1 MKKYKGHLTRYERA
15 VAYGMRAN
23 GKSLREIGEA
33 LGRDKSVLSREFRRN
48 KCNKPKARWMTA
60 LEKASEAHDKAKR
73 RRSDCK
79 RGRRGSLRKAAVRK
93 HVEEQ
98 LKTTGA
104 SPEAIAA
111 ELPSF
116 LPGESTTGKTIRRW
130 LKTDGRGLIPC
141 LRERGKTRRSKVTEN
156 RSSKQGAPEKKSIDS
171 RPAVVE
177 AHTEA
182 GHYEYDLI
190 TCSQSTVS
198 ILTIRELKTRHLSLM
213 LVPNREA
220 DTVNAAL
227 AAHFSQIPKALL
239 KTATNDNGSEFAH
252 AYQLELRY
260 GLAVYYCHPY
270 SAWERGSVENGNKLV
285 RWYVPK
291 GTDLSTVTWT
301 QLKEIELKI
310 NSRAMLC
317 LGWKRP
323 LNVYQEELRCAV
335 EQEKVGAALK
345 LAA

>member
-1 MKKYKGHLTRYERA
+1 MKKYKGHLRREERTR
-15 VAYGMRAN
+15 AYGMRAQ

-33 LGRDKSVLSREFRRN
+33 LGRDKSIISREFKRN
-48 KCNKPKARWMTA
+48 KSMKTEWRWMTP
-60 LEKASEAHDKAKR
+60 LEKAREAHEKAKR
-73 RRSDCK
+73 RRSDSK

-93 HVEEQ
+93 HVGEQ
-98 LKTTGA
+98 LKSTGA

-111 ELPSF
+111 ELPNF
-116 LPGESTTGKTIRRW
+116 LPGESISGKTIRRW
-130 LKTDGRGLIPC
+130 IKTDGREFIPC
-141 LRERGKTRRSKVTEN
+141 LRERGKSRRSKVTAK
-156 RSSKQGAPEKKSIDS
+156 RSKKQGAPEKKSIEA

-198 ILTIRELKTRHLSLM
+198 ILSIRELKTRHLSLM

-220 DTVNAAL
+220 GTVNAAL

-260 GLAVYYCHPY
+260 GLAIYYCHPY

-285 RWYVPK
+285 RWYIPK

-301 QLKEIELKI
+301 QLNDIELKI
-310 NSRAMLC
+310 NNRAMLC

-323 LNVYQEELRCAV
+323 FNVYQEELRRAV
-335 EQEKVGAALK
+335 EQEKAGAALK